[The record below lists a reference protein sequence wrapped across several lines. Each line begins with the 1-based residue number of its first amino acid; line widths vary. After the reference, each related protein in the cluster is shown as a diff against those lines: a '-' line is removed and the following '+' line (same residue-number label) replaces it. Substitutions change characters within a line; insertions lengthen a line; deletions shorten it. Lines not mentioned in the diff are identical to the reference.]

1 MEFIPHQLHLSPAQV
16 SKIHKGLAF
25 NLPHIQMGA
34 DKGEHILSL
43 LPETA
48 MKMLKAYK
56 SGKGMR
62 LALSPEERQ
71 HSATHGRGIDI
82 NKIIN
87 SPVGQ
92 KVIGKVVD
100 KAIDKLVGGA
110 VSFEKIMKSPVVQ
123 KIGDKVIDK
132 AIDRALGG
140 KLVKGSD
147 EAKERMRKLREMRKT
162 GGKASAYNTLVD
174 IQKGLRAMG
183 QPFERTIGVN
193 PADIGEPIGEALG
206 AELYKAVHGHPR
218 GYGISREIYNAVNK
232 KGGKGVK
239 QSGAYKKAMKL
250 NYGGVELSN
259 AVSNQPLSKFKRDP
273 RVKPSSDEM
282 TLSPYQSI
290 SSPAMNPFVPKTS
303 VEAGGTHAVGKGLYA
318 GGLF

>member
-25 NLPHIQMGA
+25 NLPYAQMGA
-34 DKGEHILSL
+34 EKGQHILSL
-43 LPETA
+43 LPATA
-48 MKMLKAYK
+48 MKMMKAYK

-71 HSATHGRGIDI
+71 HSATHGRGIDV
-82 NKIIN
+82 NKILN

-123 KIGDKVIDK
+123 KIGDKVLDK

-140 KLVKGSD
+140 KLVKGSE

-174 IQKGLRAMG
+174 IQKGLRAVG

-206 AELYKAVHGHPR
+206 AELYKAVYGHPR
-218 GYGISREIYNAVNK
+218 GYGLGK
-232 KGGKGVK
+232 KSGKGVK

-303 VEAGGTHAVGKGLYA
+303 VEAGGTHPVGKGLYA